1 MYVRRASRRPPDP
14 SGEPMLRSRLAR
26 AFVLLVLV
34 VGQAAFALPHRALA
48 EGVMAQAMAAHG
60 GAGDDCHSGMQEH
73 AGMPAHAGMAEQQQ
87 APSHSCGC
95 CQGSM
100 PASHGGDCLVMASCG
115 PSSAAPS
122 AFSQTLLPVD
132 VAAEFAPAISA
143 PAAHDFIP
151 DPPPPR
157 A

>member
-1 MYVRRASRRPPDP
+1 
-14 SGEPMLRSRLAR
+14 MLRSRFAR

-34 VGQAAFALPHRALA
+34 VGQGAFALPHRGTA
-48 EGVMAQAMAAHG
+48 EGAMARAMAAT
-60 GAGDDCHSGMQEH
+60 AGSAADDCQPGMSGHSGMPAPQRAPTH
-73 AGMPAHAGMAEQQQ
+73 A
-87 APSHSCGC
+87 CGC

-100 PASHGGDCLVMASCG
+100 PASHDGGCMVLASCG

-122 AFSQTLLPVD
+122 AVAQTLLPVD
-132 VAAEFAPAISA
+132 VAAEFAPAISV

-151 DPPPPR
+151 EPPPPR